1 MLLASGGTLSSS
13 GPNSRLRAQGTGTHW
28 ASTRSVCL
36 PRGRRA
42 FSSLSGH
49 PTASMVFPRARA
61 TSSGFLLGYPA
72 GAREMAVV
80 RGAAAKTRRRSLSAT
95 ARRSEGTQAC
105 TRPRRAPHGRRPARP
120 PAQSPLPRPHL
131 AAPAPR
137 PPAPRPPGN
146 PGACASRR
154 VLLRATAGGGRRG
167 AGRRPPARHL
177 PSSLSSTIISGAPCP
192 AAARLD
198 REKGADSGRA
208 SAGRPVLGQRA
219 GSNYP
224 LVRLLT

>member
-154 VLLRATAGGGRRG
+154 VLLRATAGGDEGVRG
-167 AGRRPPARHL
+167 VDPPPATYR
-177 PSSLSSTIISGAPCP
+177 PPCP
-192 AAARLD
+192 APSSRALRVQPQLGSTGRRAPTLGALRRGGRSSGSERALITRL
-198 REKGADSGRA
+198 SG
-208 SAGRPVLGQRA
+208 S
-219 GSNYP
+219 
-224 LVRLLT
+224 